1 MPSGTDVHVGFF
13 WPQSKQTY
21 EGHPVSA
28 AVSGPSRRAVEGGRG
43 KGGADLVGG
52 LRLELLKDL
61 ERLLLGREAA
71 HGGGNFG
78 RCCLLVSEKANSA
91 RAVENVDGLVV
102 VVVIETCRGG
112 PPFRR
117 KWAAFFG
124 LPSWL
129 QPLCAS
135 PSVA

>member
-1 MPSGTDVHVGFF
+1 MSMSGSFGRSR
-13 WPQSKQTY
+13 SKPTRCIRCQY
-21 EGHPVSA
+21 
-28 AVSGPSRRAVEGGRG
+28 PSRGVIEESGGGG

-71 HGGGNFG
+71 HGDGNFG
-78 RCCLLVSEKANSA
+78 RCCLLVSEEANSA
-91 RAVENVDGLVV
+91 RAGENVDGLVV

-129 QPLCAS
+129 QTM
-135 PSVA
+135 VR